1 GWADERLVPLV
12 AGLVELQPWVAQWHA
27 ELHPVYGIS
36 LAAYCDEELT
46 RRCAQVSCTREQLA
60 AWLPVP
66 PRRGRRSGA
75 RAT

>member
-1 GWADERLVPLV
+1 
-12 AGLVELQPWVAQWHA
+12 ELQPWVTQWHA

-46 RRCAQVSCTREQLA
+46 RRCAQVGRTREQLA
-60 AWLPVP
+60 AWRPASA
-66 PRRGRRSGA
+66 RRGRSGK